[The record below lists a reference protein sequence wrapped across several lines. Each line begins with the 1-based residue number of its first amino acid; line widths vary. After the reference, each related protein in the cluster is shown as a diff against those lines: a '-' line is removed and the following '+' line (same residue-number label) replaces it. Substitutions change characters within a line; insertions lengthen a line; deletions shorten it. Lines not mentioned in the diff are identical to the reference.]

1 MNAPRGRK
9 QEVSALTWR
18 AWTAGWMMGLGI
30 GIVALFL
37 ALPLPN
43 NFYLRTK
50 TPLVIVG
57 VCSFLIGCYLLRQS
71 KILSTIFASLWQR
84 RES

>member
-9 QEVSALTWR
+9 KEVSTLTWR

-30 GIVALFL
+30 GIVVLFV
-37 ALPLPN
+37 AFQLPN
-43 NFYLRTK
+43 DFYLRTK

-57 VCSFLIGCYLLRQS
+57 ICSFLTGCFLLRQS
-71 KILSTIFASLWQR
+71 KILSTIFATGWQR